1 MKGQSS
7 IEFLSM
13 VAMISL
19 IFAVL
24 YGVIVSKQAE
34 VNQYQNTQTAEQIA
48 EKASFE
54 AEMALVQGPGYS
66 RNFTLPE
73 QVGGNYYRLKIEQG
87 NVLMEWED
95 RNAIAS
101 SRYYGDPIELQSS
114 SSYRFKAVNEDG
126 EVDIVER

>member
-13 VAMISL
+13 VAMTSL
-19 IFAVL
+19 IFAIL
-24 YGVIVSKQAE
+24 YGVVVSKQSE

-54 AEMALVQGPGYS
+54 AEMARVQGPGYS

-73 QVGGNYYRLKIEQG
+73 QIAGSYYSVRIEQG

-95 RNAIAS
+95 QNAIAS
-101 SRYYGDPIELQSS
+101 SRYYGDPIVLQSS
-114 SSYRFKAVNEDG
+114 EAYRFKAVNEEG
-126 EVDIVER
+126 EVDIIER

>member
-1 MKGQSS
+1 MKAQSS

-13 VAMISL
+13 ISMIAL
-19 IFAVL
+19 IFAIL
-24 YGVIVSKQAE
+24 SGVVVSKQAE

-54 AEMALVQGPGYS
+54 VEMALVQGPGYS

-73 QVGGNYYRLKIEQG
+73 QVGGNYYRLQLEEG

-95 RNAIAS
+95 QNAIAS

-114 SSYRFKAVNEDG
+114 QTNRYKAVNEEG
-126 EVDIVER
+126 EVDILER